1 MPRYDPFSTK
11 SFKQQMSAAFRL
23 DHDLD
28 DVGRARVQKSRVR
41 FLEIVVVVVCLVIVL
56 SVDWVALAVI
66 AAFAVPLGGYWVWV
80 LTAQKDPPAPGA
92 ER

>member
-41 FLEIVVVVVCLVIVL
+41 FLEIVVVL